1 MLYLCRGTVKD
12 PKASDPWKNDKG
24 FSLGRSVDI
33 YSMYRKFLSK
43 LSTKRCL
50 QPEGGFPI
58 EIAFTEI
65 RKTCLLVHLWVITP
79 TPCPTIYNKHT
90 ELLRCCGYSIREP
103 ASPPILVF
111 LCVYVSI
118 FSSFYHTQSGQI
130 PRAMQRTASKENSQF
145 FNNHNLVS
153 LSPGTFFFFLLPR
166 LWNSHIFLHLW
177 HTIINN

>member
-1 MLYLCRGTVKD
+1 MH
-12 PKASDPWKNDKG
+12 
-24 FSLGRSVDI
+24 
-33 YSMYRKFLSK
+33 RKFLSK

-90 ELLRCCGYSIREP
+90 ELLRCCGYSIRLP

-111 LCVYVSI
+111 LCVCVSI
-118 FSSFYHTQSGQI
+118 ISSFYHTQSGQI
-130 PRAMQRTASKENSQF
+130 PRAMQRTAYLQGKKLVLQQLQF
-145 FNNHNLVS
+145 SFTFPSN
-153 LSPGTFFFFLLPR
+153 FFFFAASSLKFSYISSPMAH
-166 LWNSHIFLHLW
+166 NH
-177 HTIINN
+177 

>member
-1 MLYLCRGTVKD
+1 MH
-12 PKASDPWKNDKG
+12 
-24 FSLGRSVDI
+24 
-33 YSMYRKFLSK
+33 RKFLSK

-103 ASPPILVF
+103 VSPPILVF
-111 LCVYVSI
+111 CVSVCLSFLHSIIPGQVKFLELCREQ
-118 FSSFYHTQSGQI
+118 HT
-130 PRAMQRTASKENSQF
+130 SKEKSQF

-153 LSPGTFFFFLLPR
+153 LSPATFFFCCLISEILIYFFTYGTQSL
-166 LWNSHIFLHLW
+166 
-177 HTIINN
+177 IIKH